1 MRTSS
6 NPNINKKIHSKK
18 SIHRIISA
26 VFVPNL
32 DGYYRDYLEILKLF
46 LDSVFLTKSLESKLT
61 IINNNSC
68 VQISNLLSQYF
79 DDGQIDVL
87 INQRENIGKI
97 DPIMEVVH
105 GCEEEFVTITD
116 CDILF
121 KQGWEQSVFKT
132 FSSLKNVGSVSPIP
146 LRGSSFYW
154 TSSVQLQIILKQLKY
169 SKEALPENILDHN
182 RYLNSIGWPSEDGN
196 GKYWSVVENCGQR
209 AIMGSGH
216 AVITIRS
223 SILKKFS
230 PKIRSNVYMGKS
242 SETDY
247 LDIPIDRSG
256 MLRLSTMN
264 NYAFHMGNTP
274 EKWFYDIVSDLKT
287 NKSKHLD
294 FDIQTTYQK
303 KMLFW
308 TYRFKKK
315 IISLVFNLIYGGQN

>member
-132 FSSLKNVGSVSPIP
+132 FSSFKNVGSVSPIP

-182 RYLNSIGWPSEDGN
+182 RYLNSIGWPSEDGK

-223 SILKKFS
+223 SILKKSS

-274 EKWFYDIVSDLKT
+274 EKWFYEVNFDTNNQSNVSHEFSTKNANDKQYMLK
-287 NKSKHLD
+287 KYWL
-294 FDIQTTYQK
+294 
-303 KMLFW
+303 
-308 TYRFKKK
+308 KKK
-315 IISLVFNLIYGGQN
+315 LISIVFNLLYRK

>member
-1 MRTSS
+1 LRTSS
-6 NPNINKKIHSKK
+6 NPNINKKIESNKA
-18 SIHRIISA
+18 IHRIVSA
-26 VFVPNL
+26 VYVPNL
-32 DGYYRDYLEILKLF
+32 EGYFRDYIEILRFF
-46 LDSVFLTKSLESKLT
+46 LDSVVSTKSVESKLT
-61 IINNNSC
+61 IVNNNSC
-68 VQISNLLSQYF
+68 FQISNLLRQYF
-79 DDGQIDVL
+79 DDGHIDVL

-97 DPIMEVVH
+97 DAIMEVVH

-132 FSSLKNVGSVSPIP
+132 FSTFKNVGSVSPIP

-154 TSSVQLQIILKQLKY
+154 TSSVQLQIILKRLKY
-169 SKEALPENILDHN
+169 SKESLPENISDHN
-182 RYLNSIGWPSEDGN
+182 RYLNSIGWPSEDGK
-196 GKYWSVVENCGQR
+196 GKYWSVVENCGER

-230 PKIRSNVYMGKS
+230 PKIRSNVFMGKS

-256 MLRLSTMN
+256 MLRLSTKH

-274 EKWFYDIVSDLKT
+274 EKWFNEVNFVGKT
-287 NKSKHLD
+287 ESLD
-294 FDIQTTYQK
+294 FYDFTTHDINLK
-303 KMLFW
+303 HNMLKNYW
-308 TYRFKKK
+308 FKKK
-315 IISLVFNLIYGGQN
+315 LISVIFNLFYRN